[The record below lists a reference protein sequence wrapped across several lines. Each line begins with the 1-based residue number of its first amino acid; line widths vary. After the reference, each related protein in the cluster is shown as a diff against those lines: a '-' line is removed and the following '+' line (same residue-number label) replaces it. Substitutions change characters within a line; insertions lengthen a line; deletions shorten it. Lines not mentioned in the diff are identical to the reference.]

1 MDFLADVKKKAKKL
15 QKSIIFPESEDER
28 TLKAIEMI
36 CREKTCRP
44 ILVGNEKDL
53 KEKAKKLKLK
63 IKWNK
68 IHVVDPTDAQTRE
81 IYANEL
87 YKLRKKKGLTLDQA
101 GKLIEDVNYFGVMT
115 VQLGGTDGMVS
126 GAVSTTA
133 DTVRP
138 AFQIIK
144 TKEKFHKV
152 SGIFFMVLENKL
164 LLFADCAIN
173 IEPNSYELADIAIDT
188 AETAKRFDIKPRIAM
203 ISFSTD
209 GSTKHPDVD
218 KVREAVA
225 IIKDRRPDLIVD
237 GEMQVDAALV
247 PKIAER
253 KFPESKIKGDAN
265 ILIFP
270 SLEAGNVAYKLVER
284 LAGAKAVGPILQ
296 GLKKPINDLSR
307 GCSARDI
314 ADLAAIT
321 ACEAQELK
329 YKFASKKFA
338 GFLKKKK

>member
-1 MDFLADVKKKAKKL
+1 MDFLADAKKKAKKL
-15 QKSIIFPESEDER
+15 QKSIIFPESKEER
-28 TLKAIEMI
+28 TLKAIQTI
-36 CREKTCRP
+36 CKEKTCHP
-44 ILVGNEKDL
+44 ILLGNEKEL
-53 KEKAKKLKLK
+53 KEKASQLKLK
-63 IKWNK
+63 IKWDK
-68 IHVVDPTDAQTRE
+68 VRIIDPTNKETHDV
-81 IYANEL
+81 YAKEL
-87 YKLRKKKGLTLDQA
+87 FKLRKEKGLTLDQA
-101 GKLIEDVNYFGVMT
+101 HKLIKDVNYFGVMT
-115 VQLGGTDGMVS
+115 VQLGGADGMVS

-152 SGIFFMVLENKL
+152 SGIFFMILEKRL

-173 IEPNSYELADIAIDT
+173 IEPNSHELADIALDT
-188 AETAKRFDIKPRIAM
+188 AETAKRFDIKPQIAM
-203 ISFSTD
+203 ISFSTN
-209 GSTKHPDVD
+209 GSTKHPNVD
-218 KVREAVA
+218 KVKKAVA
-225 IIKDRRPDLIVD
+225 LIKNRKPELTID

-253 KFPESKIKGDAN
+253 KFPTSKIKGDAN

-270 SLEAGNVAYKLVER
+270 SLETGNVAYKLVER

-307 GCSARDI
+307 GCSSRDI

-329 YKFASKKFA
+329 YKFASKKFTA
-338 GFLKKKK
+338 LFKKK

>member
-15 QKSIIFPESEDER
+15 QKSIIFPESKEER
-28 TLKAIEMI
+28 TLKAVEMI
-36 CREKTCRP
+36 CKEKTCRP
-44 ILVGNEKDL
+44 ILVGNEDDL
-53 KEKAKKLKLK
+53 KEKAKQLKLK

-68 IHVVDPTDAQTRE
+68 VRIIDPNDEETRNV
-81 IYANEL
+81 YANEL
-87 YKLRKKKGLTLDQA
+87 FKLRKEKGLTLEQA
-101 GKLIEDVNYFGVMT
+101 KKLIQDVNYFGVMT
-115 VQLGGTDGMVS
+115 VQLGGADGMVS

-152 SGIFFMVLENKL
+152 SGIFFMVLEKRL

-188 AETAKRFDIKPRIAM
+188 AETAKRFDIKPKIAM
-203 ISFSTD
+203 ISFSTN
-209 GSTKHPDVD
+209 GSTKHPNVD
-218 KVREAVA
+218 KVKEAVA
-225 IIKDRRPDLIVD
+225 LVKNREPDLIID

-247 PKIAER
+247 PKVAER
-253 KFPESKIKGDAN
+253 KFPDSKIKGDAN

-329 YKFASKKFA
+329 YKFASKKLA
-338 GFLKKKK
+338 GLLKKK